1 MEVAY
6 YDWGGAIDPNFDHF
20 DVVVQKVHQACLD
33 NPSCEAIELRTDV
46 ERQSQSIIVEF
57 ADGSFEADNPAGIH
71 RVERLALTYSTDGDF
86 RWEVR
91 ALRKRFPITI
101 HQNHV
106 LEGEPRS
113 LCLYIEPW
121 ESVERT
127 WTPQLFLKRIFW
139 WLRATAEGTIHGDD
153 QPIEHLF
160 FTSPTH
166 VLLPEN
172 HFESEY
178 SVQKKLSFTPVI
190 LEEIK
195 TETLIGHYCKS
206 DHKND
211 VSFCVSVSVLLP
223 PVENGPIEEYPFTLG
238 QLQHILER
246 RGSGVI
252 EPLKDAFEGLVTEN
266 GIEFRQDKKE
276 FVLLLLG
283 IPRTRNGDIE
293 KTDLQGFIVDS
304 GVASLGEKLSV
315 LFKAPGQNKWY
326 RDALATMQNE
336 DWKSLAIFPVNV
348 KCYPTA
354 KDIRRYSGLNPDDE
368 GPNGIF
374 AGVGA
379 LGGLIA
385 QIWERECWG
394 EWSYVDNDIVQAHNI
409 VRHISSRNAIGYQK
423 SIVVETIVNNIHL
436 KGEGQASRSFV
447 TSFVSDNPDLNTVI
461 EQADILVD
469 ATTTLHVPRMISRKD
484 KYPRTASVFI
494 TPSGM
499 ASVMLLE
506 DKDRT
511 IRCNSLEAQYYRAIL
526 DSEWGAEHLAGH
538 IGRHWVGAGCREVT
552 LSMSDELVHLHAATL
567 SRQIRKS
574 SHLPNARIC
583 VWEHQEDTG
592 GIVPYEISVFPSQS
606 VCINNWEIIWD
617 RGFIERAKTFRS
629 DALPNETGGILFGI
643 VDQKDAT
650 ITLVKACS
658 APENSESTPS
668 SFGRAAYYSTDV
680 LDGCHERTAGVVT
693 YVGEWHSHPPSYG
706 ALPSKDDVG
715 QLNFLTSSLQ
725 IEGMPALMMIIA
737 DSSVGFYLDK
747 QGAIV
752 KLDKLGV
759 LHQR

>member
-6 YDWGGAIDPNFDHF
+6 YDWGGAIDPKYDHF

-33 NPSCEAIELRTDV
+33 NPSCEVIELRRDA

-57 ADGSFEADNPAGIH
+57 ADGSFEADNPVGIH
-71 RVERLALTYSTDGDF
+71 RVERLVLTYSIDGDF

-91 ALRKRFPITI
+91 ALRKNFPITI

-139 WLRATAEGTIHGDD
+139 WLRTTAEGTIHGND

-160 FTSPTH
+160 FSSPTH

-172 HFESEY
+172 HFESED
-178 SVQKKLSFTPVI
+178 SAQKKLSFTPVI
-190 LEEIK
+190 LEEAK
-195 TETLIGHYCKS
+195 TETLIGQYCNS
-206 DHKND
+206 DSKND
-211 VSFCVSVSVLLP
+211 VPFCVSVSVLLP

-238 QLQHILER
+238 QLQQILEQR
-246 RGSGVI
+246 ESSVI
-252 EPLKDAFEGLVTEN
+252 NPLKAAFEGLITEN
-266 GIEFRQDKKE
+266 GIEFRQVEKE

-304 GVASLGEKLSV
+304 GIASLGEKLSV
-315 LFKAPGQNKWY
+315 LCKVPGDNKWY
-326 RDALATMQNE
+326 KDAFATTQNE
-336 DWKSLAIFPVNV
+336 DWKSLTIFPVNV

-354 KDIRRYSGLNPDDE
+354 KEIRQYSGLDPDDE
-368 GPNGIF
+368 VPNGII

-409 VRHISSRNAIGYQK
+409 IRHISPRNAIGHQK
-423 SIVVETIVNNIHL
+423 SVVVDSIVNNIHL
-436 KGEGQASRSFV
+436 KGEERASRSFAI
-447 TSFVSDNPDLNTVI
+447 SIASNNPDLNAVI
-461 EQADILVD
+461 EKADILVD
-469 ATTTLHVPRMISRKD
+469 ATTTLHIPRMISRKD
-484 KYPRTASVFI
+484 NYPRTTSVFI

-506 DKDRT
+506 DKGRT

-552 LSMSDELVHLHAATL
+552 LSMSDELIHLHAATL

-583 VWEHQEDTG
+583 IWEHQEGTG
-592 GIVPYEISVFPSQS
+592 GITPYEIPVFPSQS
-606 VCINNWEIIWD
+606 VYINDWEIIWD
-617 RGFIERAKTFRS
+617 CGFIEYAKNCRS

-650 ITLVKACS
+650 ITLVKTCS

-668 SFGRAAYYSTDV
+668 SFGRAAYGSTDI
-680 LDGCHERTAGVVT
+680 LDECHKRTAGVVT

-715 QLNFLTSSLQ
+715 QLGFLTSSMQ

-737 DSSVGFYLDK
+737 ESSLGFYIDN
-747 QGAIV
+747 QGKI
-752 KLDKLGV
+752 LQQD
-759 LHQR
+759 Q